1 MPAAPRKAMILAAG
15 YGTRMRAY
23 NNAVPK
29 PLVPVLGKPLIDW
42 SLDLLAQ
49 NGVEEA
55 VVNVSYMAEQLV
67 AHLQA
72 YPQLRVHISH
82 EEAPLET
89 GGGIAHALP
98 LLGDAPF
105 FVLNSDVIC
114 HSGSSA
120 PFLQRLAAHWDDAN
134 MDALLLVTDK
144 QTASGYSGKGD
155 FFISDKGALQRR
167 GEADEA
173 PLIFSGIQLLHPRFF
188 AHAPANETTF
198 SLNVLY
204 DHGIAADGTLH
215 RVKGLVHD
223 GTWLHVGD
231 GEGVRSAEQRLQK
244 IRGRQEA

>member
-1 MPAAPRKAMILAAG
+1 MPEMPRKAMILAAG

-49 NGVEEA
+49 NGVQEV
-55 VVNVSYMAEQLV
+55 VVNVSYMAEQLT
-67 AHLQA
+67 AHLKA
-72 YPQLRVHISH
+72 YSGLHVHVSH
-82 EEAPLET
+82 EETPLET

-120 PFLQRLAAHWDDAN
+120 PFLQRLAAHWDDAS
-134 MDALLLVTDK
+134 MDALLLVADK
-144 QTASGYSGKGD
+144 QTASGYNGKGD
-155 FFISDKGALQRR
+155 FFISDEGALKRR
-167 GEADEA
+167 GEVDSA
-173 PLIFSGIQLLHPRFF
+173 PFIFSGIQLLHPRFF
-188 AHAPANETTF
+188 AHAPANETAF

-204 DHGIAADGTLH
+204 DHRIAVDGTLH
-215 RVKGLVHD
+215 RVKGLAHD

-231 GEGVRSAEQRLQK
+231 GEGVRTAEKRLEEMH
-244 IRGRQEA
+244 GRQEA